1 MHEMRDA
8 GTWIGMERYGL
19 SLVVRRYLHH
29 IILLQVDILIV
40 RLKSFAYR
48 TASWIQ
54 DRKAHRTLR

>member
-1 MHEMRDA
+1 
-8 GTWIGMERYGL
+8 MEL

-29 IILLQVDILIV
+29 IILLKVDILIV